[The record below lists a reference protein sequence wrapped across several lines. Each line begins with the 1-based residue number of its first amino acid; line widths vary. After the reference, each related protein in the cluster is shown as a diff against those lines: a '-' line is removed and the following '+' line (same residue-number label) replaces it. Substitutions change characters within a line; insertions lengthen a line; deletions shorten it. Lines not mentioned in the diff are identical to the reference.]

1 MFHGESLQESSYK
14 LPWSHCRE
22 ALKGSDYSNAVR
34 KLLSIVDCYDNIDL
48 VEGTNSLE
56 LLPREL
62 SRFVKITSIR
72 GKESA
77 DLHGSRSSFLCRSGK

>member
-1 MFHGESLQESSYK
+1 M
-14 LPWSHCRE
+14 
-22 ALKGSDYSNAVR
+22 KGGDYSNAVR

-48 VEGTNSLE
+48 VEGANSLE

-72 GKESA
+72 SKESA
-77 DLHGSRSSFLCRSGK
+77 DIHGNRSAILHGSGGNYINTTSNCCVVMRLQLLFA